1 MNEYLLLMGFP
12 FFHKGNIC
20 RHAYWMTVRQK
31 YNNLKNAGLLFTVTW
46 PFCSSKAGSVTHV
59 HKTEA
64 CKKMFAW
71 DSGSGGFT
79 QR

>member
-1 MNEYLLLMGFP
+1 
-12 FFHKGNIC
+12 
-20 RHAYWMTVRQK
+20 MTVRQK

-71 DSGSGGFT
+71 DSGAGGFA